1 MKVWKWF
8 CFILACFDT
17 VGYIISQAEKIDNVA
32 KLLGLMTGI
41 VARVSLLYG
50 AATCWVLA

>member
-50 AATCWVLA
+50 TATCWVLA